1 MAYISKNLTTLIPR
15 LGTGEDDGDASATS
29 AMHVY
34 RSVTDAR
41 SVIIGAG
48 YIDDGNDKGIK
59 VNDFVIVVDD
69 GAAAT
74 LHIVTVVDAAGDVT
88 MGARPAI
95 P

>member
-1 MAYISKNLTTLIPR
+1 MAYISKNLSTLIPR
-15 LGTGEDDGDASATS
+15 LGTGEDDADASAS
-29 AMHVY
+29 AAMHCY

-41 SVIIGAG
+41 AVIIAAG

-59 VNDFVIVVDD
+59 VNDIMLIVDD

-74 LHIVTVVDAAGDVT
+74 IHIVSVVAANGDVT
-88 MGARPAI
+88 MLARPAI